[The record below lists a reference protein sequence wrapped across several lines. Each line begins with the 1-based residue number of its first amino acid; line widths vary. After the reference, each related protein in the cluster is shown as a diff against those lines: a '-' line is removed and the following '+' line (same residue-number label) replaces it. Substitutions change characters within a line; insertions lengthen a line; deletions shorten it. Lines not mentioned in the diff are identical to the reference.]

1 MAVLAGVMVA
11 RAGPHH
17 APAASPGGRRI
28 AGPGLRTPANGSAA
42 PWPSA
47 AGACGSTV
55 DLPQIHLAR
64 QHAHVHARVL
74 VGGTGLRQVTVG
86 GAVFRALPGLPG
98 HGRLVTNMV
107 AAPGAAYAST
117 RRASVSAHP

>member
-1 MAVLAGVMVA
+1 MAGLAGVVVP

-17 APAASPGGRRI
+17 APTPSPAAAASPVP
-28 AGPGLRTPANGSAA
+28 GPRTPANGSAV

-47 AGACGSTV
+47 AGARGSTV

-64 QHAHVHARVL
+64 QHAPVHARVL

-117 RRASVSAHP
+117 RRASVPAHP